1 MPVFDTLLSGNDP
14 TGKRFSST
22 ETDSGK
28 PSFRIHS
35 LRQPGP
41 PDTLDEALP
50 EFQRR
55 PSRPKPATPVQNNR
69 THMLRDIVS
78 SENYTPLY

>member
-1 MPVFDTLLSGNDP
+1 MPMFDTLLSGNDP

-41 PDTLDEALP
+41 PDTLDEALR
-50 EFQRR
+50 FRRR
-55 PSRPKPATPVQNNR
+55 PSRPKPATPVQNNG
-69 THMLRDIVS
+69 THMLHDIVG
-78 SENYTPLY
+78 SESYTPLY